1 MSDIKFERYKLV
13 LRHDFVDGEDVHEIE
28 KPLVIQYCVDRSY
41 GGGSII
47 VNEMIE
53 KLRYHMLSV
62 IEEEDGT

>member
-28 KPLVIQYCVDRSY
+28 KPLVIQYCVDRRY
-41 GGGSII
+41 RGGAII

-53 KLRYHMLSV
+53 KLRDAVLNAA
-62 IEEEDGT
+62 EDGT

>member
-13 LRHDFVDGEDVHEIE
+13 LRHDFVDGEDVREIE
-28 KPLVIQYCVDRSY
+28 KPLVIQYCVDRRY

-53 KLRYHMLSV
+53 KLRDAVLNAA
-62 IEEEDGT
+62 EDGT